1 MRKGTRSSWVK
12 IINFFM
18 DHNLGQ
24 LFAFACNFRPSQLFF
39 FSFFFF
45 FFFFFFWV
53 LDSLQIWSGI
63 IQKIIINDD
72 QIYNNND
79 NNKNYNYCHNS
90 IISVGVMN
98 NLTFLIEWLMS
109 LLLKNPSFEI

>member
-1 MRKGTRSSWVK
+1 
-12 IINFFM
+12 M

-39 FSFFFF
+39 FSFL
-45 FFFFFFWV
+45 FWV
-53 LDSLQIWSGI
+53 LDSLQIWRGI
-63 IQKIIINDD
+63 IRKIIINDD
-72 QIYNNND
+72 QIYNNNNND
-79 NNKNYNYCHNS
+79 NNKNYDYCYNS

-109 LLLKNPSFEI
+109 LLLKIHPLK